1 MKKGFTLIELL
12 ITVTVMATLMTIMFK
27 LGTSSSDESRR
38 INTITRMQKLENA
51 LSGYFAAFGSYP
63 PVALHGSRNIYTE
76 VQNGVQTGNQN
87 DTLDWEQID
96 AACRSQPFEACFPFP
111 DDAETREMIQTYSD
125 YYKELAKGGGWSK
138 SPHLAAFT
146 SGFGLPAYG
155 EFTSYARF
163 REWEQVQ
170 VFKFGVMSYL
180 LPRYL
185 VMMKGDEKFYS
196 DSFAQ
201 WNDNNDSCL
210 SATDGRSMSW
220 NDVHRAVER
229 DPQNDPKGNGGIKSM
244 SDYIKVA
251 NMPTQSV
258 CARWLGNLEG
268 ICATGHEAGSD
279 RLFGVSI
286 KDPDWD
292 MFDCDENNPPEHLNI
307 YTPGGQGSNWYVLD
321 TITVFDGW
329 KNNFYY
335 YAPPG
340 AQSYT
345 LWSAGPNGRTF
356 PPWADKTGILDKRP
370 NDRAKGSAL
379 TVSQW
384 LEDDIVGMKH

>member
-27 LGTSSSDESRR
+27 LGTSSSDERAR
-38 INTITRMQKLENA
+38 INTITRMQKLENC
-51 LSGYFAAFGSYP
+51 LSGYYAAFGSYP
-63 PVALHGSRNIYTE
+63 PVALHGSRNIYME
-76 VQNGVQTGNQN
+76 VKNGVQTGNQN
-87 DTLDWEQID
+87 ENLSWDQID

-111 DDAETREMIQTYSD
+111 EDSEDMIRTYSD
-125 YYKELAKGGGWSK
+125 YYKELANSGSEKWKK
-138 SPHLAAFT
+138 SSLYPAFS
-146 SGFGLPAYG
+146 SGFGLPSYG
-155 EFTSYARF
+155 EFTSYAQY

-201 WNDNNDSCL
+201 WDDNNDSCL
-210 SATDGRSMSW
+210 SATDGREMSW
-220 NDVHRAVER
+220 TAVHKAVER
-229 DPQNDPKGNGGIKSM
+229 DTKSTSHDNYGIKSM
-244 SDYIKVA
+244 EDYIKVA

-268 ICATGHEAGSD
+268 ICATGHDGDSD
-279 RLFGVSI
+279 NIFGVSI
-286 KDPDWD
+286 KSNDFD
-292 MFDCDENNPPEHLNI
+292 MFDCDEDNPPDHLNI

-329 KNNFYY
+329 RNDFYY

-345 LWSAGPNGRTF
+345 LWSAGPNKRTF
-356 PPWADKTGILDKRP
+356 PPWADKTGLLDKKP
-370 NDRAKGSAL
+370 NDPANDSSM
-379 TVSQW
+379 TISQW
-384 LEDDIVGMKH
+384 LSDDIGGMKH